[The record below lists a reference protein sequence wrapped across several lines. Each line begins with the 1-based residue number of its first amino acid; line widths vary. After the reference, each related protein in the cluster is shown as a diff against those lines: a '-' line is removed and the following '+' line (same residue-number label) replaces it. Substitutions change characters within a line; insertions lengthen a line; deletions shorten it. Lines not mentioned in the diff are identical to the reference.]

1 MIVFDSYA
9 WVEYFMGSKRGAVA
23 REYLEGGEIVTPDIV
38 LAEVARKYVREGIDA
53 REIGGR
59 LYFISSHSEVEGVDA
74 DLGLAAAEAWRE
86 LEIKARKGK
95 LRVPSLTDGIVLA
108 LARKHGAKVLTGDD
122 HFKGLKEAMML

>member
-1 MIVFDSYA
+1 MMVFDSYA

-23 REYLEGGEIVTPDIV
+23 KEYLEGGEIVTPDIV

-86 LEIKARKGK
+86 LEIRARKGK
-95 LRVPSLTDGIVLA
+95 LRTPSLTDGIVLA
-108 LARKHGAKVLTGDD
+108 LARKHEAKVLTGDE
-122 HFKGLKEAMML
+122 HFKGLKEAIML